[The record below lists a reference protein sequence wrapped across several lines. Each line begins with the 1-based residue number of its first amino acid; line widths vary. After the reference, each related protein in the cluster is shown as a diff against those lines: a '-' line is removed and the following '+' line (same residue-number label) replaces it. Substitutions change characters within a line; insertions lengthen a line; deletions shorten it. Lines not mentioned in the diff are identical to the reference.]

1 MAKTTKT
8 NKYKQLCDAYKKGI
22 KECDAYTKECRE
34 FVHDIKNYIMESL
47 YCPETKI
54 FMFPPSSGFVFNTQ
68 TLRGDALD
76 TEFGEN
82 GTAAIGFA
90 INVNGNDLEERFF
103 TFILIFKKVDNKISF
118 NIDDEKD
125 FYNTPDGII
134 DFCEYLF
141 EVAHKSLSNRL
152 KNFLQS
158 PHTLNKPIGFR
169 LGSEK
174 N

>member
-1 MAKTTKT
+1 RHSP
-8 NKYKQLCDAYKKGI
+8 KQVPKAWAISMDQNLFLQSIAEVKLSY
-22 KECDAYTKECRE
+22 
-34 FVHDIKNYIMESL
+34 F
-47 YCPETKI
+47 
-54 FMFPPSSGFVFNTQ
+54 Q
-68 TLRGDALD
+68 GDALD

-103 TFILIFKKVDNKISF
+103 SFILIFKKVDNKISF

-134 DFCEYLF
+134 NFCEYLF

-158 PHTLNKPIGFR
+158 PSALNKPIGFR